1 MYQPFEFFVGLR
13 YTRAKRRNNFI
24 SFISLISIGGIAIGV
39 WALITII
46 SVMNGFES
54 ELRNRILGMAS
65 HATIS
70 SYDGALRDWD
80 TVLKQVKSHPDV
92 LGAAPYVEGQLMLS
106 SGGKVSGSIA
116 RGILPSYESNVA
128 DVEEKMVAG
137 RVESLAPGSWNIIL
151 GRELAYA
158 LRLNLGDKVTIITP
172 QTNITAAGFI
182 PRLKTFTVSGIF
194 ELGMHEYDSALVF
207 MHAQDAAKLMRM
219 PKDSVTGVRL
229 KLTDMFNAR
238 QTAEEVAETLSDVY
252 WVSDWT
258 RRHSNFF
265 SAIKT
270 ERMVMFIILTLIVA
284 VAAFNIISTLI
295 MVVTDK
301 QADIAILRTLGASPR
316 SIMKIFMVQ
325 GTMVGVIGT
334 LIGMLT
340 GAISGAYIGEAIAA
354 VENLFGFKFLAAD
367 VYYISDLPSELR
379 WENVLTAGVF
389 AFIVS
394 VLATIYPAWRAAQ
407 VQPAEALRYE

>member
-1 MYQPFEFFVGLR
+1 MFQPYELFIGLR
-13 YTRAKRRNNFI
+13 YTRARRRNHFI
-24 SFISLISIGGIAIGV
+24 SFISLISILGIAIGV

-70 SYDGALRDWD
+70 DYSGALPHWGS
-80 TVLKQVKSHPDV
+80 VLEQAKQHDDV
-92 LGAAPYVEGQLMLS
+92 TGAAPYVEGQLMLS
-106 SGGKVSGSIA
+106 SGGQVSGAIA
-116 RGILPSYESNVA
+116 RGILPQYERDVA
-128 DVEEKMVAG
+128 DIEEKIQAG
-137 RVESLAPGSWNIIL
+137 RLDSLQGGAWNIVL
-151 GRELAYA
+151 GKELAYS
-158 LRLNLGDKVTIITP
+158 LRLRLGDKVTIITP
-172 QTNITAAGFI
+172 QTNVTAAGFM

-207 MHAQDAAKLMRM
+207 MHAEDAGKLFRL
-219 PKDSVTGVRL
+219 PKGSVTGIRL
-229 KLTDMFNAR
+229 KLTDMFQAHKI
-238 QTAEEVAETLSDVY
+238 AEDVASTLDDSY

-258 RRHSNFF
+258 RRHANFF

-316 SIMKIFMVQ
+316 SIMLVFMVQ
-325 GTMVGVIGT
+325 GTMVGVMGT
-334 LIGMLT
+334 LIGMLA
-340 GAISGAYIGEAIAA
+340 GAISGAYIGEAIAL
-354 VENLFGFKFLAAD
+354 VESTFGFKFLAPD

-379 WENVLTAGVF
+379 WQNVLTAGGF
-389 AFIVS
+389 AFVVS
-394 VLATIYPAWRAAQ
+394 VLATLYPARRAAK